1 MIGEG
6 HQSFYQEEAGE
17 ALYYEDGGYRRL
29 EENPK
34 ILHLA
39 QIKKQKG
46 IIKKNNGASL
56 IDIGDG
62 VARMT
67 KSLNWISLFGP
78 FKKR

>member
-1 MIGEG
+1 MTM
-6 HQSFYQEEAGE
+6 AGTE
-17 ALYYEDGGYRRL
+17 RL

-39 QIKKQKG
+39 KIKKQKG

-62 VARMT
+62 VASVR
-67 KSLNWISLFGP
+67 ISIP
-78 FKKR
+78 